1 MFICVNTSIDYPTKQ
16 FIHDIC
22 QALCTI
28 EMKTVVSKVFYKNV
42 LITHTR
48 GFQPFDAVQYL
59 SQATKMC
66 GKYKERVCKETPCR
80 MKDYH

>member
-1 MFICVNTSIDYPTKQ
+1 MVSKMYNNKNLTNGIAMFICVNTSIDYPTKQ

-28 EMKTVVSKVFYKNV
+28 EMKTVVSKVFYKKV

-48 GFQPFDAVQYL
+48 GFQPFHAIHYL
-59 SQATKMC
+59 SQ
-66 GKYKERVCKETPCR
+66 G
-80 MKDYH
+80 H

>member
-28 EMKTVVSKVFYKNV
+28 EMKTVVSKVFYKKV

-48 GFQPFDAVQYL
+48 GFSALPCHTLPLTGPLKCVEKKQ
-59 SQATKMC
+59 
-66 GKYKERVCKETPCR
+66 GKG
-80 MKDYH
+80 M

>member
-28 EMKTVVSKVFYKNV
+28 EMKTVVSKVFYKKV

-48 GFQPFDAVQYL
+48 GFEPFHAIHYL
-59 SQATKMC
+59 SQ
-66 GKYKERVCKETPCR
+66 G
-80 MKDYH
+80 H